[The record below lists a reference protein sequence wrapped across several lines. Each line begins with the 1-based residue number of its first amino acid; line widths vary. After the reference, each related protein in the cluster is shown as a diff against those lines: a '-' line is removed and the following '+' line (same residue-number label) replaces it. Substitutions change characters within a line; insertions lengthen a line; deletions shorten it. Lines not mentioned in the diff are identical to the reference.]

1 MTAGRLQGDARPGR
15 HHRQHHVF
23 MIRSHMGCAAVDA
36 TFKLPGRLYLAQ
48 REIPPII
55 RRCITPRTK
64 ARTLR
69 IASPSKGWART
80 RWRSRCRRRASTST
94 RIGGRRT
101 VRAVVSPL
109 EGCLARGRGRP
120 RQDDRDGPCHYP
132 ALGRAQAAYPA
143 DRAGLAPQ
151 AMEPGAFRQ
160 VLYCRRRSSKAALTT
175 RPGGR
180 GWRRP
185 SSRTGGS

>member
-1 MTAGRLQGDARPGR
+1 MQLSNFR
-15 HHRQHHVF
+15 
-23 MIRSHMGCAAVDA
+23 
-36 TFKLPGRLYLAQ
+36 GRLYLAQ

-160 VLYCRRRSSKAALTT
+160 VLAALVDPRKPLLQRGPEEGGGVAL
-175 RPGGR
+175 RPGR
-180 GWRRP
+180 
-185 SSRTGGS
+185 